1 MFTGHNRRID
11 ERILQYL
18 PTLVTPEQNQK
29 LQEMPTLE
37 ELKQMVFAMN
47 PNSAPGPDGIGGKF
61 YQACWNIIKED
72 LLAAVQH
79 FFCGHIMPKFMS
91 HVCLVLLPKKEQPN
105 NFSDLRPI
113 SLSNFSNKIISKL
126 LSMRLADIIPLLI
139 SDNQFGF
146 VRGRS
151 ITESIMLA
159 QEITHDIKRPK
170 EGDNVVIKLDMTKAY
185 DRVSWSFTCLVL
197 RRLGFGEFFI
207 DLVWRTMSNNWY
219 SIIIN
224 SHRHGFFHSTRGLKQ
239 GDPLSPALFILGAEV
254 LSRMLNNILQ
264 NPIYRGFN
272 MEPKGP
278 QINHLSFADD
288 VIIFTSSDT
297 DSLRLIMATLEEYE
311 HTSDQL
317 INKEKS
323 HFMVPSNTPQD
334 ITNNIQQVTGFTQKD
349 SPITYLGCPLYIGRQ
364 RIIYYSQL
372 VEKVSKKICGWQARI
387 LSFGGKITLVKHA
400 LQSIPIHTMA
410 AISPPST
417 TIKYIE
423 SIIADFFWGRD
434 QDHRKYH
441 WASLETM
448 SLPYD
453 EGGVGLKRLTD
464 ICTSLQYKQWWN
476 FRAKDSLWGQF
487 LRSKYCQRANPVAQ
501 KVDTG
506 QSLVWRYM
514 TKNKDKVENHITWK
528 IRSGSCSFWWD
539 DWLGMGAL
547 AKYTSSISI
556 LNNATIAHFLV
567 NGEWNERKLRQQVP
581 PLLIPHILST
591 KFQYQQGDKDTA
603 VWKPNDSGNF
613 SCASA
618 WKICRLRKSNAVSN
632 SQIWHKNIPFKMS
645 FLVWRAL
652 RYKLPTNEKLATFG
666 VEPVRCYCCI
676 QRGWDEVDHIFNQ
689 GSFATHIWTSFLSP
703 MGVTFQRSS
712 LSNHISRW
720 NDIQGKN
727 EAHKT
732 LIETL
737 PIVVCWNLWK
747 NRCSAKYGGKKSSS
761 SSVKYMILKDI
772 LHLLNTVFPYIC
784 WPAQWTEVVDLIAS
798 CKHDVKVTCVTWK
811 TPPPSSYKLN
821 TDGSALHNPGKIGG
835 GGILRDEQGKIIYAF
850 ALPLG
855 EGTNNQAEI
864 QAASYG
870 LNWCIQHGYNKIIL
884 EVDSELLTKWI
895 LQTATPPWRIQK
907 FVQELQKLASQCE
920 TFQCNHIYREANSTA
935 DTLSKQ
941 SHKKDI
947 TQHYYTYNQLPYAAR
962 GSYILEKM
970 GVQSFRRKK
979 LKRIKKPP

>member
-1 MFTGHNRRID
+1 
-11 ERILQYL
+11 
-18 PTLVTPEQNQK
+18 
-29 LQEMPTLE
+29 
-37 ELKQMVFAMN
+37 
-47 PNSAPGPDGIGGKF
+47 
-61 YQACWNIIKED
+61 
-72 LLAAVQH
+72 
-79 FFCGHIMPKFMS
+79 
-91 HVCLVLLPKKEQPN
+91 
-105 NFSDLRPI
+105 
-113 SLSNFSNKIISKL
+113 
-126 LSMRLADIIPLLI
+126 
-139 SDNQFGF
+139 
-146 VRGRS
+146 
-151 ITESIMLA
+151 
-159 QEITHDIKRPK
+159 
-170 EGDNVVIKLDMTKAY
+170 
-185 DRVSWSFTCLVL
+185 
-197 RRLGFGEFFI
+197 
-207 DLVWRTMSNNWY
+207 
-219 SIIIN
+219 
-224 SHRHGFFHSTRGLKQ
+224 
-239 GDPLSPALFILGAEV
+239 
-254 LSRMLNNILQ
+254 MLNNTLQ
-264 NPIYRGFN
+264 NPMYRGFN
-272 MEPKGP
+272 MDPKGP

-297 DSLRLIMATLEEYE
+297 DSMRLIMANLEEYE

-334 ITNNIQQVTGFTQKD
+334 IINNIQQVTGFTQKD

-387 LSFGGKITLVKHA
+387 LSFGGKITFVKHA

-423 SIIADFFWGRD
+423 SIIADFFLGRD

-453 EGGVGLKRLTD
+453 EGGVGLRRLTD

-487 LRSKYCQRANPVAQ
+487 LRSKYCQRANPVAK

-514 TKNKDKVENHITWK
+514 TKNKDKVEDHITWK
-528 IRSGSCSFWWD
+528 IRSGSCSFWRD
-539 DWLGMGAL
+539 DWLGMSAL
-547 AKYTSSISI
+547 AKYTTSISSR
-556 LNNATIAHFLV
+556 NNATIAHFLV

-603 VWKPNDSGNF
+603 VWNPNDSGNF

-618 WKICRLRKSNAVSN
+618 WKICRRRKSNAVSN

-676 QRGWDEVDHIFNQ
+676 QKGWDEVDHIFNQ
-689 GSFATHIWTSFLSP
+689 GPFATHIWTSFLSP
-703 MGVTFQRSS
+703 MGVTFQQSS
-712 LSNHISRW
+712 LSNHILRW

-747 NRCSAKYGGKKSSS
+747 NRCSAKYGGK
-761 SSVKYMILKDI
+761 
-772 LHLLNTVFPYIC
+772 N
-784 WPAQWTEVVDLIAS
+784 PAAEESKVLDLIAS
-798 CKHDVKVTCVTWK
+798 CKHDVKVTSVIWK
-811 TPPPSSYKLN
+811 TPPPNSYKLN
-821 TDGSALHNPGKIGG
+821 TDGSALQNPGKIGG
-835 GGILRDEQGKIIYAF
+835 GGILRDEQGKITYAF

-864 QAASYG
+864 QAANYG
-870 LNWCIQHGYNKIIL
+870 LKWCIQHGYKKIIL
-884 EVDSELLTKWI
+884 EVDSELLTRWI
-895 LQTATPPWRIQK
+895 LQTSTPPWRIQK
-907 FVQELQKLASQCE
+907 FVQELQNLVSQCE
-920 TFQCNHIYREANSTA
+920 VFQCNHIYREANSTA
-935 DTLSKQ
+935 DFLSKQ

-947 TQHYYTYNQLPYAAR
+947 TQHY
-962 GSYILEKM
+962 
-970 GVQSFRRKK
+970 
-979 LKRIKKPP
+979 